1 MPAATIPSLNKCC
14 CSAMAAAAA
23 AVGGGGAAT
32 GPGAGGSISWR
43 WFLRWICRRA
53 ALENVSGHRGQW
65 RERAEDIAE
74 GGVGGVG
81 VTTGRGGDD
90 VGASRLLGNSVALLG
105 ICVVG
110 GENKVVLVAAEA
122 IGGGGVL
129 LFEAEVGFVRRAWA
143 AAAAADVALSSGGDG
158 VAPAESP
165 GCNVIRRKKR
175 VAFN

>member
-1 MPAATIPSLNKCC
+1 MAA
-14 CSAMAAAAA
+14 AAAAA

-65 RERAEDIAE
+65 REKAEDIAE

-81 VTTGRGGDD
+81 VTTGRGRDD

-143 AAAAADVALSSGGDG
+143 AAADVALSSGGDG
-158 VAPAESP
+158 VAPTESP